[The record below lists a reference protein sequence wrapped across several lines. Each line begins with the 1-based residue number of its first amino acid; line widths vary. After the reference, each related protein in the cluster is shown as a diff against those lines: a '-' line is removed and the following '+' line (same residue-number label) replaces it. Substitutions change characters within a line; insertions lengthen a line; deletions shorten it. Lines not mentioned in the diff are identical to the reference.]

1 MDVASTFERKL
12 LYQSAVAL
20 QCATSASMVELEP
33 GELKKRGRNELGLSL
48 SLSDK
53 PLVHAPHV
61 VLLSMRKPSRSRQWP
76 HQRGIL

>member
-33 GELKKRGRNELGLSL
+33 GELKKRGRNELGLSPFH
-48 SLSDK
+48 SVASS
-53 PLVHAPHV
+53 PLP
-61 VLLSMRKPSRSRQWP
+61 LRM
-76 HQRGIL
+76 